1 MISVFQNSENSGY
14 EYQAA
19 PDMAMTVRMIMILLY
34 GAGGEP
40 GRGENPMIQMSSLFL
55 SDFP

>member
-1 MISVFQNSENSGY
+1 MRKSENPCC

-19 PDMAMTVRMIMILLY
+19 PDMAMTVGMIMILLY

-40 GRGENPMIQMSSLFL
+40 GRGEKSYDTVSRP
-55 SDFP
+55 

>member
-1 MISVFQNSENSGY
+1 MRKSENPCC

-19 PDMAMTVRMIMILLY
+19 PDMAMTVGMIMILLQ

-40 GRGENPMIQMSSLFL
+40 GRGENPMTHFSRV
-55 SDFP
+55 